1 MVTVRRQ
8 CVNTETGEVRP
19 FAMGKPFKLPPES
32 RMRAH
37 DDGVLSE
44 SRYPHLPRRDGYGV
58 LSTVVDVGRLEVWL
72 SWFAD
77 DIESDAARYEFVQRE
92 SMREWWYEHQRGLA
106 AAPRA
111 ERSEAART
119 DAARESLRDRSGDAE
134 RSEERHEGGAAP
146 PRSGTRADA

>member
-19 FAMGKPFKLPPES
+19 FAISKPFLLPPES
-32 RMRAH
+32 RMKAH

-44 SRYPHLPRRDGYGV
+44 SRYPHLPRRDRYGV
-58 LSTVVDVGRLEVWL
+58 LSTVVDVGRLQVWL

-77 DIESDAARYEFVQRE
+77 VIEEDASRYQFVQRE

-111 ERSEAART
+111 ERSEAAA
-119 DAARESLRDRSGDAE
+119 DVGAE
-134 RSEERHEGGAAP
+134 VSVGPKRRRRAKRGPAEGGAAS
-146 PRSGTRADA
+146 PRSGTQADA